1 MKRVALSLFL
11 ASVPAPAFAQAP
23 AIPRAPDGHPD
34 FTGNWATRIMTP
46 MERPDG
52 VADLVTDPIDIPY
65 AELPAFPVLGVA
77 GHAGSLRLGC
87 IGGRAVALLR
97 GRRHAYETGDAA
109 AMKGAIRTLAAW
121 GVTTLLLTNAAGSLA
136 PEMPAGSLMLISDH
150 LNIVQRTPLHDEPG
164 SARFI
169 DMVNAYDS
177 TLRDQAAAAVIE
189 AKRTRKDALVGQ
201 QQAKLYADCLQAT
214 YGRRPVIFCTNGYEH
229 WLWDDAMYP
238 PRPVSGFYK
247 KDELELLHQ
256 RRKSRKK
263 LDEVDV
269 DEGIAGRFYQARAI
283 RRVGEAFEKDH
294 QRKALLVMA
303 TGSGK
308 TQSLYACLNLLNTAE
323 VNIAT
328 VEDPCEIQLQGV
340 NQVNVQDKPGLTF
353 AVALRAFLRQDP
365 DILMVGEIRDLETA
379 NIAVQAAQ
387 TGHLVLSTLHTNDAP
402 STLVR
407 LRNMGTATY
416 NIAASVTLIT
426 AQRLVRRLCPHCKQK
441 ITLPRE
447 TLLQAGLPAT
457 LLPTGAIEVY
467 TPQACAQCHKGFAG
481 RTGIFQVMPMSA
493 ALQALV
499 LEDAST
505 QALAA
510 QAAREGV
517 ASLRVAGLRKVM
529 QGITSLE
536 EVLAATREDDGE
548 AT

>member
-1 MKRVALSLFL
+1 MADMNARMGNGQNED
-11 ASVPAPAFAQAP
+11 APVVQYVQQLL
-23 AIPRAPDGHPD
+23 
-34 FTGNWATRIMTP
+34 
-46 MERPDG
+46 EQ
-52 VADLVTDPIDIPY
+52 
-65 AELPAFPVLGVA
+65 
-77 GHAGSLRLGC
+77 
-87 IGGRAVALLR
+87 AVALQASDLHFEPYEHHYRVRMRVDGQLR
-97 GRRHAYETGDAA
+97 EMATPPMALKDRLASRVKVLSRLDIAEKRLPQDGRMKLQLPNGRAIDLRVSTLPTLFGEKLVIRVLDSAQVQLDLSQLGYEPDDLKRLMA
-109 AMKGAIRTLAAW
+109 AIRKPHGMVL
-121 GVTTLLLTNAAGSLA
+121 VTG
-136 PEMPAGSLMLISDH
+136 P
-150 LNIVQRTPLHDEPG
+150 
-164 SARFI
+164 
-169 DMVNAYDS
+169 
-177 TLRDQAAAAVIE
+177 
-189 AKRTRKDALVGQ
+189 
-201 QQAKLYADCLQAT
+201 
-214 YGRRPVIFCTNGYEH
+214 
-229 WLWDDAMYP
+229 
-238 PRPVSGFYK
+238 
-247 KDELELLHQ
+247 
-256 RRKSRKK
+256 
-263 LDEVDV
+263 
-269 DEGIAGRFYQARAI
+269 
-283 RRVGEAFEKDH
+283 
-294 QRKALLVMA
+294 

-517 ASLRVAGLRKVM
+517 ASLRVAGLRKVL
-529 QGITSLE
+529 QGITSIE

>member
-1 MKRVALSLFL
+1 MANMNARMGNGQSED
-11 ASVPAPAFAQAP
+11 APVVQYVQQLL
-23 AIPRAPDGHPD
+23 
-34 FTGNWATRIMTP
+34 
-46 MERPDG
+46 EQ
-52 VADLVTDPIDIPY
+52 
-65 AELPAFPVLGVA
+65 
-77 GHAGSLRLGC
+77 
-87 IGGRAVALLR
+87 AVALQASDLHFEPYEHHYRVRMRVDGQLR
-97 GRRHAYETGDAA
+97 EMAKPPMALKDRLASRVKVLSRLDIAEKRLPQDGRMKLQLPNGRAIDLRVSTLPTLFGEKLVIRVLDSAQVQLDLSQLGYEPDDLKRLMA
-109 AMKGAIRTLAAW
+109 AIRKPHGMVL
-121 GVTTLLLTNAAGSLA
+121 VTG
-136 PEMPAGSLMLISDH
+136 P
-150 LNIVQRTPLHDEPG
+150 
-164 SARFI
+164 
-169 DMVNAYDS
+169 
-177 TLRDQAAAAVIE
+177 
-189 AKRTRKDALVGQ
+189 
-201 QQAKLYADCLQAT
+201 
-214 YGRRPVIFCTNGYEH
+214 
-229 WLWDDAMYP
+229 
-238 PRPVSGFYK
+238 
-247 KDELELLHQ
+247 
-256 RRKSRKK
+256 
-263 LDEVDV
+263 
-269 DEGIAGRFYQARAI
+269 
-283 RRVGEAFEKDH
+283 
-294 QRKALLVMA
+294 

-416 NIAASVTLIT
+416 NVAASVTLIT

-457 LLPTGAIEVY
+457 LLPTSAIEVY

-499 LEDAST
+499 LGDAST

-517 ASLRVAGLRKVM
+517 ASLRVAGLRKVL
-529 QGITSLE
+529 QGITSIE
-536 EVLAATREDDGE
+536 EVLAATREDNGE

>member
-1 MKRVALSLFL
+1 MADMNARMGNGQNED
-11 ASVPAPAFAQAP
+11 APVVQYVQQLL
-23 AIPRAPDGHPD
+23 
-34 FTGNWATRIMTP
+34 
-46 MERPDG
+46 EQ
-52 VADLVTDPIDIPY
+52 
-65 AELPAFPVLGVA
+65 
-77 GHAGSLRLGC
+77 
-87 IGGRAVALLR
+87 AVALQASDLHFEPYEHHYRVRMRVDGQLR
-97 GRRHAYETGDAA
+97 EMATPPMALKDRLASRVKVLSRLDIAEKRLPQDGRMKLQLPNGRAIDLRVSTLPTLFGEKLVIRVLDSAQVQLDLSQLGYEPDDLKRLMA
-109 AMKGAIRTLAAW
+109 AIRKPHGMVL
-121 GVTTLLLTNAAGSLA
+121 VTG
-136 PEMPAGSLMLISDH
+136 P
-150 LNIVQRTPLHDEPG
+150 
-164 SARFI
+164 
-169 DMVNAYDS
+169 
-177 TLRDQAAAAVIE
+177 
-189 AKRTRKDALVGQ
+189 
-201 QQAKLYADCLQAT
+201 
-214 YGRRPVIFCTNGYEH
+214 
-229 WLWDDAMYP
+229 
-238 PRPVSGFYK
+238 
-247 KDELELLHQ
+247 
-256 RRKSRKK
+256 
-263 LDEVDV
+263 
-269 DEGIAGRFYQARAI
+269 
-283 RRVGEAFEKDH
+283 
-294 QRKALLVMA
+294 

-457 LLPTGAIEVY
+457 LLPTSAIEVY

-517 ASLRVAGLRKVM
+517 ASLRVAGLRKVL
-529 QGITSLE
+529 QGITSIE

>member
-1 MKRVALSLFL
+1 MAEMNTRMGNGQSEDAPVVQYVQQLLEQAVEIQASDLHFEPYEHHYRVRMRVDGQLREMATPPMALKDRL
-11 ASVPAPAFAQAP
+11 ASRIKVLSRLDIAEKRLPQ
-23 AIPRAPDGHPD
+23 DGRMKLLLPSGREIDLRVSTLPTLFGEKLVIRVLDSQQVQLDLRQLGYEPEDLNRLMDAVRMPH
-34 FTGNWATRIMTP
+34 GM
-46 MERPDG
+46 
-52 VADLVTDPIDIPY
+52 VLVTGP
-65 AELPAFPVLGVA
+65 
-77 GHAGSLRLGC
+77 
-87 IGGRAVALLR
+87 
-97 GRRHAYETGDAA
+97 
-109 AMKGAIRTLAAW
+109 
-121 GVTTLLLTNAAGSLA
+121 
-136 PEMPAGSLMLISDH
+136 
-150 LNIVQRTPLHDEPG
+150 
-164 SARFI
+164 
-169 DMVNAYDS
+169 
-177 TLRDQAAAAVIE
+177 
-189 AKRTRKDALVGQ
+189 
-201 QQAKLYADCLQAT
+201 
-214 YGRRPVIFCTNGYEH
+214 
-229 WLWDDAMYP
+229 
-238 PRPVSGFYK
+238 
-247 KDELELLHQ
+247 
-256 RRKSRKK
+256 
-263 LDEVDV
+263 
-269 DEGIAGRFYQARAI
+269 
-283 RRVGEAFEKDH
+283 
-294 QRKALLVMA
+294 

-426 AQRLVRRLCPHCKQK
+426 AQRLVRCLCPHCKQK
-441 ITLPRE
+441 ITLPRD
-447 TLLQAGLPAT
+447 TLLQAGLPAAQ
-457 LLPTGAIEVY
+457 LPVGGIEVY
-467 TPQACAQCHKGFAG
+467 TPQGCAHCHKGFAG

-493 ALQALV
+493 AMRALV
-499 LEDAST
+499 LSEAST
-505 QALAA
+505 PALAA

-517 ASLRVAGLRKVM
+517 ASLRMAGLRKVM

>member
-1 MKRVALSLFL
+1 MQDSGHSRSSIGAMEDAPVVHYVQQLLEQAVAIRASDLHFEPYEHHYRVRMRVDGELREIATPPMALKDRISSRLKVLSRLDIAEKRLPQDGRMKLQLPARREIDLRVSTLPTLFGEKL
-11 ASVPAPAFAQAP
+11 VVRVLDSAQAQLDLNQLGYEP
-23 AIPRAPDGHPD
+23 Q
-34 FTGNWATRIMTP
+34 
-46 MERPDG
+46 
-52 VADLVTDPIDIPY
+52 DLV
-65 AELPAFPVLGVA
+65 
-77 GHAGSLRLGC
+77 RLT
-87 IGGRAVALLR
+87 
-97 GRRHAYETGDAA
+97 E
-109 AMKGAIRTLAAW
+109 
-121 GVTTLLLTNAAGSLA
+121 
-136 PEMPAGSLMLISDH
+136 
-150 LNIVQRTPLHDEPG
+150 
-164 SARFI
+164 
-169 DMVNAYDS
+169 
-177 TLRDQAAAAVIE
+177 
-189 AKRTRKDALVGQ
+189 
-201 QQAKLYADCLQAT
+201 
-214 YGRRPVIFCTNGYEH
+214 
-229 WLWDDAMYP
+229 
-238 PRPVSGFYK
+238 
-247 KDELELLHQ
+247 
-256 RRKSRKK
+256 
-263 LDEVDV
+263 
-269 DEGIAGRFYQARAI
+269 AI
-283 RRVGEAFEKDH
+283 RRPHGMV
-294 QRKALLVMA
+294 LVTGP

-308 TQSLYACLNLLNTAE
+308 TQSLYACLNSLNTAE

-328 VEDPCEIQLQGV
+328 VEDPCEIQLQGI

-353 AVALRAFLRQDP
+353 SVALRAFLRQDP

-379 NIAVQAAQ
+379 NIAIQAAQ

-457 LLPTGAIEVY
+457 LLPTSAIEVY

-517 ASLRVAGLRKVM
+517 ASLRVAGLRKVL
-529 QGITSLE
+529 QGITSIE